1 MLIYVLR
8 HGITQWN
15 KLKKVQGAM
24 DIPLAPEGIELAKR
38 TGEALKDVP
47 FDICFTSPLSRARQ
61 TAECVLGDRNVPIIP
76 DKRIQEINFG
86 DLEGGCVR
94 DAEGNYIDPQVEM
107 FFRDPVNFKRPE
119 NGEDIFDV
127 IARTKDF
134 WEEKTSDPS
143 LTDKTVLVASH
154 GCAVRALLQNIYH
167 DPENFWHGCV
177 PPNCCVNLA
186 EVMSG
191 ENGAERVKDYSVPM
205 TEDLTYN
212 YAAKAVDDKVLAAL
226 AKLAKE
232 AQLTEK
238 YAALYNGEVIN
249 TGEKRLVLHQLTRGQ
264 LGDKVEA
271 DGVDKREFYV
281 KQQQRIAD
289 FANKV
294 HAGEITNA
302 AGEKFT
308 TVVQIG
314 IGGSDLGPRAMYLAL
329 ENWAKKNGK
338 FKMEAKFISNV
349 DPDDAAAVLNSIDVA
364 HSIFVLVSKSG
375 TTLETLTNESFVK
388 DALKNA
394 GLDASRHMIAVT
406 SETSPLAKSDD
417 YLAAFFM
424 DDYIGGRYSST
435 SAVGGAV
442 LSLAFGPEVF
452 AQFLDGAA
460 AEDKLATN
468 KDVMQNPAML
478 DALIGVYERN
488 VLGYPSTAVLP
499 YSQALSRFP
508 AHLQQLDMESNG
520 KSVNRFG
527 EPVDYVTGPVI
538 FGEPGTNGQHS
549 FYQLLHQGTDIVPL
563 QFIGFK
569 NSQIGTDVV
578 IQDSTSQQKLCA
590 NVAAQIVAF
599 ACGKEDENRNKN
611 FEGGRPS
618 SIIIGEQLTPE
629 ALGALLAHFENKV
642 MFQGFLWNVN
652 SFDQEGVQL
661 GKVLA
666 KRVLAHETDGALRVF
681 SDLLNI

>member
-1 MLIYVLR
+1 MVTWDNLDTLASFQNLSKTGRID
-8 HGITQWN
+8 
-15 KLKKVQGAM
+15 LKK
-24 DIPLAPEGIELAKR
+24 
-38 TGEALKDVP
+38 
-47 FDICFTSPLSRARQ
+47 
-61 TAECVLGDRNVPIIP
+61 
-76 DKRIQEINFG
+76 
-86 DLEGGCVR
+86 
-94 DAEGNYIDPQVEM
+94 
-107 FFRDPVNFKRPE
+107 
-119 NGEDIFDV
+119 
-127 IARTKDF
+127 
-134 WEEKTSDPS
+134 
-143 LTDKTVLVASH
+143 
-154 GCAVRALLQNIYH
+154 
-167 DPENFWHGCV
+167 
-177 PPNCCVNLA
+177 
-186 EVMSG
+186 VMSG
-191 ENGAERVKDYSVPM
+191 ENGAERVKNYSIPM
-205 TEDLTYN
+205 AEGLVYN
-212 YAAKAVDDKVLAAL
+212 YAAKQVDDDVLAAL
-226 AKLAKE
+226 VKLAEE
-232 AQLTEK
+232 AQLSEK
-238 YAALYNGEVIN
+238 FEELYNGAVIN
-249 TGEKRLVLHQLTRGQ
+249 TGENRLVLHQLTRGQ
-264 LGDKVEA
+264 LGKAVVA
-271 DGVDKREFYV
+271 DGVDKRKFYV
-281 KQQQRIAD
+281 EQQQRIAD

-329 ENWAKKNGK
+329 ENWAKKNNT

-349 DPDDAAAVLNSIDVA
+349 DPDDAAAVLNSVDVA

-388 DALKNA
+388 DALKKA
-394 GLDASRHMIAVT
+394 GLDASKHMIAVT

-442 LSLAFGPEVF
+442 LSLAFGPDVF

-460 AEDKLATN
+460 AEDKLSAE
-468 KDVMQNPAML
+468 KDVLKNPEML

-499 YSQALSRFP
+499 YSQALNRFP
-508 AHLQQLDMESNG
+508 AHLQQVDMESNG

-527 EPVDYVTGPVI
+527 EPVNYPTGPVI

-569 NSQIGTDVV
+569 KSQLGVDVD
-578 IQDSTSQQKLCA
+578 IENSTSQQKLCA

-599 ACGKEDENRNKN
+599 ACGKEDENLNKN
-611 FEGGRPS
+611 FKGGRPS
-618 SIIIGEQLTPE
+618 SIIVGEELTP
-629 ALGALLAHFENKV
+629 ASLGALLAHFENKI
-642 MFQGFLWNVN
+642 MFQGFVWNLN

-666 KRVLAHETDGALRVF
+666 KRVLAHDTDGALKVY

>member
-1 MLIYVLR
+1 M
-8 HGITQWN
+8 ITWN
-15 KLKKVQGAM
+15 NLDKLTSYQ
-24 DIPLAPEGIELAKR
+24 EL
-38 TGEALKDVP
+38 
-47 FDICFTSPLSRARQ
+47 
-61 TAECVLGDRNVPIIP
+61 
-76 DKRIQEINFG
+76 
-86 DLEGGCVR
+86 
-94 DAEGNYIDPQVEM
+94 
-107 FFRDPVNFKRPE
+107 
-119 NGEDIFDV
+119 
-127 IARTKDF
+127 
-134 WEEKTSDPS
+134 EKTESVD
-143 LTDKTVLVASH
+143 LA
-154 GCAVRALLQNIYH
+154 AVMA
-167 DPENFWHGCV
+167 
-177 PPNCCVNLA
+177 
-186 EVMSG
+186 G
-191 ENGAERVKDYSVPM
+191 ENGAERVKNYSVPM
-205 TEDLTYN
+205 AEGLAYN
-212 YAAKAVDDKVLAAL
+212 YAAKKVDDTVLSAL
-226 AKLAKE
+226 EKLAEE

-238 YAALYNGEVIN
+238 FEALYNGEVVN
-249 TGEKRLVLHQLTRGQ
+249 TGEKRLVLHHMTRGQ
-264 LGDKVEA
+264 LGDAVEA
-271 DGVDKREFYV
+271 DGVDKRTFYV
-281 KQQQRIAD
+281 EQQKKIAE

-294 HAGEITNA
+294 HAGEITNG

-329 ENWAKKNGK
+329 ENWAKKNNT

-349 DPDDAAAVLNSIDVA
+349 DPDDAAAVLNSVDVA

-394 GLDASRHMIAVT
+394 GLDASKHMIAVT

-424 DDYIGGRYSST
+424 DDYIGGRFSST

-460 AEDKLATN
+460 AEDKLSLN
-468 KDVMQNPAML
+468 KNIKENPEML

-508 AHLQQLDMESNG
+508 AHLQQMDMESNG

-527 EPVDYVTGPVI
+527 EPIDYVTGPLI

-569 NSQIGTDVV
+569 DSQIGTDVV
-578 IQDSTSQQKLCA
+578 IQGSTSQQKLCA

-599 ACGKEDENRNKN
+599 ACGKADDNRNKN

-618 SIIIGEQLTPE
+618 SIIIGEQLTPKT
-629 ALGALLAHFENKV
+629 LGALLAHFENKV
-642 MFQGFLWNVN
+642 MFQGFAWNVN

-666 KRVLAHETDGALRVF
+666 KRVLAHETDGALKVY

>member
-1 MLIYVLR
+1 M
-8 HGITQWN
+8 ITWN
-15 KLKKVQGAM
+15 NL
-24 DIPLAPEGIELAKR
+24 DTL
-38 TGEALKDVP
+38 EAFKN
-47 FDICFTSPLSRARQ
+47 LSK
-61 TAECVLGDRNVPIIP
+61 AERVNI
-76 DKRIQEINFG
+76 
-86 DLEGGCVR
+86 
-94 DAEGNYIDPQVEM
+94 AE
-107 FFRDPVNFKRPE
+107 
-119 NGEDIFDV
+119 
-127 IARTKDF
+127 A
-134 WEEKTSDPS
+134 
-143 LTDKTVLVASH
+143 
-154 GCAVRALLQNIYH
+154 
-167 DPENFWHGCV
+167 
-177 PPNCCVNLA
+177 
-186 EVMSG
+186 MSG
-191 ENGAERVKDYSVPM
+191 ENGAERVKTYSTPM
-205 TEDLTYN
+205 AEGLAYN
-212 YAAKAVDDKVLAAL
+212 YAAKQVDDKVLEDL
-226 AKLAKE
+226 QKLADE

-238 YAALYNGEVIN
+238 FEALYNGEVIN
-249 TGEKRLVLHQLTRGQ
+249 TGEKRMVLHHLTRGQ
-264 LGDKVEA
+264 LGEAVNA
-271 DGVDKREFYV
+271 DGTDKRAFY
-281 KQQQRIAD
+281 KEQQQKIAD

-329 ENWAKKNGK
+329 ENWAKKNNTL
-338 FKMEAKFISNV
+338 KMKAQFISNV
-349 DPDDAAAVLNSIDVA
+349 DPDDAAAVLNAVDVA
-364 HSIFVLVSKSG
+364 HALFVLVSKSG

-388 DALKNA
+388 EALKKA
-394 GLDASRHMIAVT
+394 GLDASKHMIAVT

-424 DDYIGGRYSST
+424 DDYIGGRFSST

-442 LSLAFGPEVF
+442 LSLAFGPDVF
-452 AQFLDGAA
+452 AQFLEGAA
-460 AEDKLATN
+460 AEDKLSAN
-468 KDVMQNPAML
+468 KNVMENPEML

-488 VLGYPSTAVLP
+488 VLGYPGTAVLP

-527 EPVDYVTGPVI
+527 EPVDYPTGPVI

-563 QFIGFK
+563 QFVGFR
-569 NSQIGTDVV
+569 NSQIGTDIE
-578 IQDSTSQQKLCA
+578 IQGSTSQQKLCA

-599 ACGKEDENRNKN
+599 ACGKSDDNRNKN

-618 SIIIGEQLTPE
+618 SIIIGDSLTPKS
-629 ALGALLAHFENKV
+629 LGALLAHFENKI

-666 KRVLAHETDGALRVF
+666 KRVLAHETDGALKVY

>member
-1 MLIYVLR
+1 MVNWKNLDAYDSY
-8 HGITQWN
+8 Q
-15 KLKKVQGAM
+15 
-24 DIPLAPEGIELAKR
+24 EL
-38 TGEALKDVP
+38 EQV
-47 FDICFTSPLSRARQ
+47 
-61 TAECVLGDRNVPIIP
+61 DR
-76 DKRIQEINFG
+76 
-86 DLEGGCVR
+86 
-94 DAEGNYIDPQVEM
+94 
-107 FFRDPVNFKRPE
+107 
-119 NGEDIFDV
+119 
-127 IARTKDF
+127 
-134 WEEKTSDPS
+134 
-143 LTDKTVLVASH
+143 
-154 GCAVRALLQNIYH
+154 
-167 DPENFWHGCV
+167 
-177 PPNCCVNLA
+177 VNLA
-186 EVMSG
+186 EVMAG
-191 ENGAERVKDYSVPM
+191 ENGADRVKKYSVPM
-205 TEDLTYN
+205 AEGFAFN
-212 YAAKAVDDKVLAAL
+212 YAAKQVDDQVLAVL
-226 AKLAKE
+226 EKLAKE

-238 YAALYNGEVIN
+238 FAAVYNGEMIN
-249 TGEKRLVLHQLTRGQ
+249 TGEKRLVLHHMTRGQ
-264 LGDKVEA
+264 LGDAVVA
-271 DGVDKREFYV
+271 DGVDKRAFYV
-281 KQQQRIAD
+281 EQQKNIAD

-329 ENWAKKNGK
+329 ENWAKKTGN
-338 FKMEAKFISNV
+338 FKMKAEFISNV
-349 DPDDAAAVLNSIDVA
+349 DPDDAAAVLGNVDVA
-364 HSIFVLVSKSG
+364 HSIFILVSKSG

-388 DALKNA
+388 DALAKA
-394 GLDASRHMIAVT
+394 GLDASKHMIAVT

-468 KDVMQNPAML
+468 ENVLENPDML
-478 DALIGVYERN
+478 DALIGLYERN
-488 VLGYPSTAVLP
+488 VLGYPCTAILP

-508 AHLQQLDMESNG
+508 AHLQQADMESNG

-527 EPVDYVTGPVI
+527 EPVNYVTGPVI

-563 QFIGFK
+563 QFVGFRS
-569 NSQIGTDVV
+569 SQIGTDVV

-590 NVAAQIVAF
+590 NVAAQIIAF
-599 ACGKEDENRNKN
+599 ACGKADENRNKN

-618 SIIIGEQLTPE
+618 SIIIGEDLNPSS
-629 ALGALLAHFENKV
+629 LGALLAHFENKI
-642 MFQGFLWNVN
+642 MFQGFLWNLN

-666 KRVLAHETDGALRVF
+666 KRVLAHETDGALKEF

>member
-1 MLIYVLR
+1 M
-8 HGITQWN
+8 ITWN
-15 KLKKVQGAM
+15 NLDTLESFKELSDVKK
-24 DIPLAPEGIELAKR
+24 
-38 TGEALKDVP
+38 
-47 FDICFTSPLSRARQ
+47 
-61 TAECVLGDRNVPIIP
+61 
-76 DKRIQEINFG
+76 
-86 DLEGGCVR
+86 
-94 DAEGNYIDPQVEM
+94 
-107 FFRDPVNFKRPE
+107 
-119 NGEDIFDV
+119 
-127 IARTKDF
+127 
-134 WEEKTSDPS
+134 
-143 LTDKTVLVASH
+143 
-154 GCAVRALLQNIYH
+154 
-167 DPENFWHGCV
+167 
-177 PPNCCVNLA
+177 VNLA
-186 EVMSG
+186 EVMTG
-191 ENGAERVKDYSVPM
+191 ENGAERVKNYSVPM
-205 TEDLTYN
+205 AAGMAYN
-212 YAAKAVDDKVLAAL
+212 YAAKQVDDDVLEAL
-226 AKLAKE
+226 KKLAKE

-264 LGDKVEA
+264 LGDTVTA
-271 DGVDKREFYV
+271 DGVDKRAFYV
-281 KQQQRIAD
+281 EQQQKIAD

-294 HAGEITNA
+294 HAGQITNA

-329 ENWAKKNGK
+329 ENWAKKNDK

-349 DPDDAAAVLNSIDVA
+349 DPDDAAGVLSTIDVA

-452 AQFLDGAA
+452 ADFLAGAA
-460 AEDKLATN
+460 EEDSLAKN
-468 KDVMQNPAML
+468 EDVMQNPAML

-488 VLGYPSTAVLP
+488 ILGYPSTAVLP

-569 NSQIGTDVV
+569 NNQMDTDVV
-578 IQDSTSQQKLCA
+578 IQGSTSQQKLCA

-599 ACGKEDENRNKN
+599 ACGKADDNNNKN
-611 FEGGRPS
+611 FEG
-618 SIIIGEQLTPE
+618 
-629 ALGALLAHFENKV
+629 
-642 MFQGFLWNVN
+642 
-652 SFDQEGVQL
+652 
-661 GKVLA
+661 
-666 KRVLAHETDGALRVF
+666 
-681 SDLLNI
+681 

>member
-1 MLIYVLR
+1 MV
-8 HGITQWN
+8 TWN
-15 KLKKVQGAM
+15 NLDKLASFEELKKV
-24 DIPLAPEGIELAKR
+24 ER
-38 TGEALKDVP
+38 
-47 FDICFTSPLSRARQ
+47 
-61 TAECVLGDRNVPIIP
+61 
-76 DKRIQEINFG
+76 
-86 DLEGGCVR
+86 
-94 DAEGNYIDPQVEM
+94 
-107 FFRDPVNFKRPE
+107 
-119 NGEDIFDV
+119 
-127 IARTKDF
+127 
-134 WEEKTSDPS
+134 
-143 LTDKTVLVASH
+143 
-154 GCAVRALLQNIYH
+154 
-167 DPENFWHGCV
+167 
-177 PPNCCVNLA
+177 VNLA

-191 ENGAERVKDYSVPM
+191 ENGAERVKSYSVPM
-205 TEDLTYN
+205 AEGLAYN
-212 YAAKAVDDKVLAAL
+212 YAAKQVNEDVLAAL
-226 AKLAKE
+226 VKLAEE
-232 AQLTEK
+232 AQLSEK
-238 YAALYNGEVIN
+238 FEELYNGAVIN
-249 TGEKRLVLHQLTRGQ
+249 TGENRFVLHQLTRGQ
-264 LGDKVEA
+264 LGNTVTA
-271 DGVDKREFYV
+271 DGVDKRAFYV
-281 KQQQRIAD
+281 EQQNRIAE

-329 ENWAKKNGK
+329 ENWAKKNGC

-394 GLDASRHMIAVT
+394 GLDASKHMIAVT

-452 AQFLDGAA
+452 AAFLEGAA
-460 AEDKLATN
+460 AEDKLSAN
-468 KDVMQNPAML
+468 KDVLQNPEML

-499 YSQALSRFP
+499 YSQALNRFP
-508 AHLQQLDMESNG
+508 AHLQQVDMESNG

-527 EPVDYVTGPVI
+527 EPVNYPTGPVL

-563 QFIGFK
+563 QFVGFR
-569 NSQIGTDVV
+569 NNQMETDVT
-578 IQDSTSQQKLCA
+578 IQGSTSQQKLCA

-599 ACGKEDENRNKN
+599 ACGKADENKNKN

-618 SIIIGEQLTPE
+618 SIIIGDQVNPKT
-629 ALGALLAHFENKV
+629 LGALLAHFENKI

-666 KRVLAHETDGALRVF
+666 KRVLAHETDGALKVF

>member
-1 MLIYVLR
+1 MVA
-8 HGITQWN
+8 WN
-15 KLKKVQGAM
+15 NFDTLKSYQELKENTKKVK
-24 DIPLAPEGIELAKR
+24 LA
-38 TGEALKDVP
+38 T
-47 FDICFTSPLSRARQ
+47 
-61 TAECVLGDRNVPIIP
+61 
-76 DKRIQEINFG
+76 
-86 DLEGGCVR
+86 
-94 DAEGNYIDPQVEM
+94 
-107 FFRDPVNFKRPE
+107 
-119 NGEDIFDV
+119 
-127 IARTKDF
+127 
-134 WEEKTSDPS
+134 
-143 LTDKTVLVASH
+143 
-154 GCAVRALLQNIYH
+154 
-167 DPENFWHGCV
+167 
-177 PPNCCVNLA
+177 
-186 EVMSG
+186 VMSG
-191 ENGAERVKDYSVPM
+191 DNGASRVKNYSIPM
-205 TEDLTYN
+205 GAGLVYN
-212 YAAKAVDDKVLAAL
+212 YAAKEVDEDIISTLAAL
-226 AKLAKE
+226 AEE

-238 YAALYNGEVIN
+238 YAELYNGEVVN

-264 LGDKVEA
+264 LGNAVTA
-271 DGVDKREFYV
+271 DGVDKRDFYV
-281 KQQQRIAD
+281 EQQNRIAD

-294 HAGEITNA
+294 HSGEIVNA

-329 ENWAKKNGK
+329 ENWAKKNGT

-349 DPDDAAAVLNSIDVA
+349 DPDDAAAVLNSVDVA

-388 DALKNA
+388 DALAKA
-394 GLDASRHMIAVT
+394 GLDASKHMIAVT
-406 SETSPLAKSDD
+406 SETSPLAKSSD

-424 DDYIGGRYSST
+424 DDYIGGRFSST

-442 LSLAFGPEVF
+442 LSLAFGPKVF
-452 AQFLDGAA
+452 ADFLKGAA
-460 AEDKLATN
+460 EEDVLAKN
-468 KDVMQNPAML
+468 ADIRKNPALM

-488 VLGYPSTAVLP
+488 ILGYPATAVLP

-527 EPVDYVTGPVI
+527 EPVSYVTGPII

-549 FYQLLHQGTDIVPL
+549 FYQLLHQGTDITPL

-569 NSQIGTDVV
+569 NSQIGTDVD
-578 IQDSTSQQKLCA
+578 IQGSTSQQKLCA

-599 ACGKEDENRNKN
+599 ACGKADDNKNKN

-618 SIIIGEQLTPE
+618 SIIIGEKLTPE

-642 MFQGFLWNVN
+642 MFQGFVWNIN

-666 KRVLAHETDGALRVF
+666 KKVLAHETEGALKVY

>member
-1 MLIYVLR
+1 MATWKNLDTLETFKALSEV
-8 HGITQWN
+8 
-15 KLKKVQGAM
+15 
-24 DIPLAPEGIELAKR
+24 KR
-38 TGEALKDVP
+38 VK
-47 FDICFTSPLSRARQ
+47 
-61 TAECVLGDRNVPIIP
+61 
-76 DKRIQEINFG
+76 
-86 DLEGGCVR
+86 
-94 DAEGNYIDPQVEM
+94 
-107 FFRDPVNFKRPE
+107 
-119 NGEDIFDV
+119 
-127 IARTKDF
+127 
-134 WEEKTSDPS
+134 
-143 LTDKTVLVASH
+143 
-154 GCAVRALLQNIYH
+154 
-167 DPENFWHGCV
+167 
-177 PPNCCVNLA
+177 LA
-186 EVMSG
+186 EAMSG
-191 ENGAERVKDYSVPM
+191 AEGAERVKKYSVPM
-205 TEDLTYN
+205 AEGFSYN
-212 YAAKAVDDKVLAAL
+212 FAAKQVDDEVLNVLKAL
-226 AKLAKE
+226 AEE
-232 AQLTEK
+232 AQLAEK
-238 YAALYNGEVIN
+238 FEELYNGAVIN
-249 TGEKRLVLHQLTRGQ
+249 TGENRLVLHQLTRGQ
-264 LGDKVEA
+264 LGNAVEA

-281 KQQQRIAD
+281 KQQARIAE

-294 HAGEITNA
+294 HNGEITNA

-329 ENWAKKNGK
+329 ENWAKKNNTL
-338 FKMEAKFISNV
+338 KMKAQFISNV
-349 DPDDAAAVLNSIDVA
+349 DPDDAAAVLNAVDVA
-364 HSIFVLVSKSG
+364 HALFVLVSKSG

-388 DALKNA
+388 EALKKA
-394 GLDASRHMIAVT
+394 GLDASKHMIAVT

-424 DDYIGGRYSST
+424 DDYIGGRFSST

-442 LSLAFGPEVF
+442 LSLAFGPDVF
-452 AQFLDGAA
+452 AQFLEGAA
-460 AEDKLATN
+460 AEDKLSAN
-468 KDVMQNPAML
+468 KNVMENPEML

-488 VLGYPSTAVLP
+488 VLGYPGTAVLP

-527 EPVDYVTGPVI
+527 EPVDYPTGPVI

-563 QFIGFK
+563 QFVGFR
-569 NSQIGTDVV
+569 NSQIGTDIE
-578 IQDSTSQQKLCA
+578 IQGSTSQQKLCA

-599 ACGKEDENRNKN
+599 ACGKSDDNRNKN

-618 SIIIGEQLTPE
+618 SIIIGDSLTPKS
-629 ALGALLAHFENKV
+629 LGALLAHFENKI

-666 KRVLAHETDGALRVF
+666 KRVLAHETNGALKVY

>member
-1 MLIYVLR
+1 MVTWDNLDTLASFQNLSKTGRID
-8 HGITQWN
+8 
-15 KLKKVQGAM
+15 LKK
-24 DIPLAPEGIELAKR
+24 
-38 TGEALKDVP
+38 
-47 FDICFTSPLSRARQ
+47 
-61 TAECVLGDRNVPIIP
+61 
-76 DKRIQEINFG
+76 
-86 DLEGGCVR
+86 
-94 DAEGNYIDPQVEM
+94 
-107 FFRDPVNFKRPE
+107 
-119 NGEDIFDV
+119 
-127 IARTKDF
+127 
-134 WEEKTSDPS
+134 
-143 LTDKTVLVASH
+143 
-154 GCAVRALLQNIYH
+154 
-167 DPENFWHGCV
+167 
-177 PPNCCVNLA
+177 
-186 EVMSG
+186 VMSG
-191 ENGAERVKDYSVPM
+191 ENGAERVKNYSIPM
-205 TEDLTYN
+205 AEGLVYN
-212 YAAKAVDDKVLAAL
+212 YAAKQVDDDVLAAL
-226 AKLAKE
+226 VKLAEE
-232 AQLTEK
+232 AQLSEK
-238 YAALYNGEVIN
+238 FEELYNGAVIN
-249 TGEKRLVLHQLTRGQ
+249 TGENRLVLHQLTRGQ
-264 LGDKVEA
+264 LGKAVVA
-271 DGVDKREFYV
+271 DGVDKRKFYV
-281 KQQQRIAD
+281 EQQQRIAD

-329 ENWAKKNGK
+329 ENWAKKNNT

-349 DPDDAAAVLNSIDVA
+349 DPDDAAAVLNSVDVA

-388 DALKNA
+388 DALKKA
-394 GLDASRHMIAVT
+394 GLDASKHMIAVT

-442 LSLAFGPEVF
+442 LSLAFGPDVF

-460 AEDKLATN
+460 AEDKLSAE
-468 KDVMQNPAML
+468 KDVLKNPEML

-499 YSQALSRFP
+499 YSQALNRFP
-508 AHLQQLDMESNG
+508 AHLQQVDMESNG

-527 EPVDYVTGPVI
+527 EPVNYPTGPVI

-563 QFIGFK
+563 QFVGFK
-569 NSQIGTDVV
+569 NNQLDTDVV

-618 SIIIGEQLTPE
+618 SIIIGEQVNPKT
-629 ALGALLAHFENKV
+629 LGALLAHFENKI
-642 MFQGFLWNVN
+642 MFQSAYLHMR
-652 SFDQEGVQL
+652 QTE
-661 GKVLA
+661 
-666 KRVLAHETDGALRVF
+666 H
-681 SDLLNI
+681 

>member
-1 MLIYVLR
+1 MVTWDNLDTLASFQNLSKTGRID
-8 HGITQWN
+8 
-15 KLKKVQGAM
+15 LKK
-24 DIPLAPEGIELAKR
+24 
-38 TGEALKDVP
+38 
-47 FDICFTSPLSRARQ
+47 
-61 TAECVLGDRNVPIIP
+61 
-76 DKRIQEINFG
+76 
-86 DLEGGCVR
+86 
-94 DAEGNYIDPQVEM
+94 
-107 FFRDPVNFKRPE
+107 
-119 NGEDIFDV
+119 
-127 IARTKDF
+127 
-134 WEEKTSDPS
+134 
-143 LTDKTVLVASH
+143 
-154 GCAVRALLQNIYH
+154 
-167 DPENFWHGCV
+167 
-177 PPNCCVNLA
+177 
-186 EVMSG
+186 VMSG
-191 ENGAERVKDYSVPM
+191 ENGAERVKNYSIPM
-205 TEDLTYN
+205 AEGLVYN
-212 YAAKAVDDKVLAAL
+212 YAAKQVDDDVLEAL
-226 AKLAKE
+226 VKLAEE
-232 AQLTEK
+232 AQLSEK
-238 YAALYNGEVIN
+238 FEELYNGAVIN
-249 TGEKRLVLHQLTRGQ
+249 TGENRLVLHQLTRGQ
-264 LGDKVEA
+264 LGKAVVA
-271 DGVDKREFYV
+271 DGVDKRKFYV
-281 KQQQRIAD
+281 EQQQRIAD

-329 ENWAKKNGK
+329 ENWAKKNNT

-388 DALKNA
+388 DALKKA

-406 SETSPLAKSDD
+406 SETSPLAKSED

-424 DDYIGGRYSST
+424 DDYIGGRFSST

-442 LSLAFGPEVF
+442 LSLAFGPDVF
-452 AQFLDGAA
+452 AQFLEGAA
-460 AEDKLATN
+460 EEDRLSMKEDLLE
-468 KDVMQNPAML
+468 NPAML

-488 VLGYPSTAVLP
+488 VLGYPATAVLP

-527 EPVDYVTGPVI
+527 EPVSYPTGPVI

-563 QFIGFK
+563 QFVGFK

-578 IQDSTSQQKLCA
+578 IEDSTSQQKLCA
-590 NVAAQIVAF
+590 NVVAQIVAF
-599 ACGKEDENRNKN
+599 ACGKADENKNKN

-618 SIIIGEQLTPE
+618 SMIIGEQLDPK
-629 ALGALLAHFENKV
+629 ALGALLAHFENKI
-642 MFQGFLWNVN
+642 MFQGFVWNVN

-666 KRVLAHETDGALRVF
+666 KRVLAHETDGALKAF

>member
-1 MLIYVLR
+1 M
-8 HGITQWN
+8 ITWN
-15 KLKKVQGAM
+15 NL
-24 DIPLAPEGIELAKR
+24 DTLASFQEL
-38 TGEALKDVP
+38 
-47 FDICFTSPLSRARQ
+47 S
-61 TAECVLGDRNVPIIP
+61 NVE
-76 DKRIQEINFG
+76 R
-86 DLEGGCVR
+86 
-94 DAEGNYIDPQVEM
+94 
-107 FFRDPVNFKRPE
+107 
-119 NGEDIFDV
+119 
-127 IARTKDF
+127 
-134 WEEKTSDPS
+134 
-143 LTDKTVLVASH
+143 
-154 GCAVRALLQNIYH
+154 
-167 DPENFWHGCV
+167 
-177 PPNCCVNLA
+177 VNLA

-191 ENGAERVKDYSVPM
+191 ENGAERVKNYSVPM
-205 TEDLTYN
+205 AEGLAFN
-212 YAAKAVDDKVLAAL
+212 YGAKQVDDKVLSVL
-226 AKLAKE
+226 AKLAEE

-238 YAALYNGEVIN
+238 FAALYNGEVVN
-249 TGEKRLVLHQLTRGQ
+249 TGEKRRVLHHMTRGQ
-264 LGDKVEA
+264 LGEAVEA
-271 DGVDKREFYV
+271 DGVDKRTFYV
-281 KQQQRIAD
+281 EQQKKIAEL
-289 FANKV
+289 ANKV

-329 ENWAKKNGK
+329 ENWAKVNGT
-338 FKMEAKFISNV
+338 FKMKAEFISNV
-349 DPDDAAAVLNSIDVA
+349 DPDDAAAVLNNIDIA

-388 DALKNA
+388 DALAKA
-394 GLDASRHMIAVT
+394 GLDASKHMIAVT

-452 AQFLDGAA
+452 DQFLTGAA
-460 AEDKLATN
+460 EEDALSRNEDLLK
-468 KDVMQNPAML
+468 NPAML

-488 VLGYPSTAVLP
+488 VLGYQNTAVLP

-527 EPVDYVTGPVI
+527 DPVNYPTGPVI

-563 QFIGFK
+563 QFVGFK
-569 NSQIGTDVV
+569 NNQMETDVV

-599 ACGKEDENRNKN
+599 ACGKADEDRNKN

-618 SIIIGEQLTPE
+618 TIIIGDQLNPKT
-629 ALGALLAHFENKV
+629 LGALLSHFENKV
-642 MFQGFLWNVN
+642 MFQGFVWNVN

-666 KRVLAHETDGALRVF
+666 KRVLAHETDGALKVY

>member
-1 MLIYVLR
+1 MATWKNLDTLETFKALSEV
-8 HGITQWN
+8 
-15 KLKKVQGAM
+15 
-24 DIPLAPEGIELAKR
+24 KR
-38 TGEALKDVP
+38 VK
-47 FDICFTSPLSRARQ
+47 
-61 TAECVLGDRNVPIIP
+61 
-76 DKRIQEINFG
+76 
-86 DLEGGCVR
+86 
-94 DAEGNYIDPQVEM
+94 
-107 FFRDPVNFKRPE
+107 
-119 NGEDIFDV
+119 
-127 IARTKDF
+127 
-134 WEEKTSDPS
+134 
-143 LTDKTVLVASH
+143 
-154 GCAVRALLQNIYH
+154 
-167 DPENFWHGCV
+167 
-177 PPNCCVNLA
+177 LA
-186 EVMSG
+186 EAMSG
-191 ENGAERVKDYSVPM
+191 AEGAERVKKYSVPM
-205 TEDLTYN
+205 AEGFSYN
-212 YAAKAVDDKVLAAL
+212 FAAKQVDDEVLGALKAL
-226 AKLAKE
+226 AEE
-232 AQLTEK
+232 AQLAEK
-238 YAALYNGEVIN
+238 FEELYNGAVMN
-249 TGEKRLVLHQLTRGQ
+249 TGENRLVLHQLTRGQ
-264 LGDKVEA
+264 LGNEVEA

-281 KQQQRIAD
+281 KQQARIAE

-294 HAGEITNA
+294 HNGEITNA

-329 ENWAKKNGK
+329 ENWAKKNNTL
-338 FKMEAKFISNV
+338 KMKAQFISNV
-349 DPDDAAAVLNSIDVA
+349 DPDDAAAVLNAVDVA
-364 HSIFVLVSKSG
+364 HALFVLVSKSG

-388 DALKNA
+388 EALKKA
-394 GLDASRHMIAVT
+394 GLDASKHMIAVT

-424 DDYIGGRYSST
+424 DDYIGGRFSST

-442 LSLAFGPEVF
+442 LSLAFGPDVF
-452 AQFLDGAA
+452 AQFLEGAA
-460 AEDKLATN
+460 AEDKLSAN
-468 KDVMQNPAML
+468 KNVMENPEML

-488 VLGYPSTAVLP
+488 VLGYPGTAVLP

-527 EPVDYVTGPVI
+527 EPVDHPTGPVI

-563 QFIGFK
+563 QFVGFR
-569 NSQIGTDVV
+569 NSQIGTDIE
-578 IQDSTSQQKLCA
+578 IQGSTSQQKLCA

-599 ACGKEDENRNKN
+599 ACGKADDNRNKN

-618 SIIIGEQLTPE
+618 SIIIGDSLTPKS
-629 ALGALLAHFENKV
+629 LGALLAHFENKI

-666 KRVLAHETDGALRVF
+666 KRVLAHETDGALKVY